1 MDIFADLQKL
11 SIASKVCSELDN
23 HFGKD
28 DDNRLLA
35 DFFIEIIQKC
45 EKFSQVREAVLKDD
59 KDFPVPLIERVYNI
73 VQNMLPVM
81 HTAKESSE
89 KQKDGEEGNGKD
101 KAGKEQRRRRSPSD
115 DDRDRGDKR
124 RKRDRRRRSSTTSSE
139 EKRRPPRK
147 TDEEIIREKIERQK
161 KCRDLEVYVVYE
173 GVVTS
178 VKDFGVF
185 VQLVSVMPQGWVVT
199 NKREGLCH
207 MSSLHLTLKPGED
220 ARNVDAREHFTKGQR
235 VFVKVMAKTEKRLS
249 LDMKEVDQTTGKD
262 LRPRQAA
269 NREQIYQKTKEKQ
282 EAAGSFFGGKGE
294 QSISGLVYKE
304 ETTTS
309 LKKKKTSGTLTG
321 DEQWERTL
329 LQRVGAITGKN
340 VTDDPLYDESHGVL
354 QEIEAEDD
362 IDYEIVVNNKP
373 VAFLKGAAH
382 NRVMVSPVKLTRGP
396 DSSLM
401 KAAESG
407 RMRAKERRDFKDEQQ
422 RTEAKQKAAP
432 AANWDDVAPSIPQLT
447 ESRKDKPEEL
457 SEWKR
462 KAFGDVPSFGKIQTA
477 SIQAQRESLP
487 IYALKDKL
495 VAAVKAN
502 QCLVVIGETGSGKTT
517 QMTQYLV
524 EAGFCQNNK
533 RIGCTQPR
541 RVAATSVAKRVAE
554 EYGCKL
560 GDDVGYAIRF
570 EDVTSPATKIKYMT
584 DGMLLRESLIDS
596 ELKNYSVVMLDEA
609 HERTVNTDVL
619 FGLMKQLVA
628 RRKDLYLIVTS
639 ATLDAEKFS
648 EYFGSCPILTIPGRT
663 FPVETLFANDDE
675 PDYLDAALICAMQI
689 HVEEPPGDIL
699 LFLTGQEEIDT
710 AGEMLHE
717 YTKKLGPK
725 VPELLI
731 LPAYASLPSEM
742 QSKIFEPAPRG
753 ARKIVIATNIAEA
766 SITIDGIYYVIDPGL
781 SKQKRFN
788 PKLGMDSLDVAPI
801 SQASAKQRAGRAGRT
816 GPGKC
821 FRLYTESEYLN
832 NMLPMTVPEIQRT
845 NLANTVLT
853 LKAMGIHDL
862 LSFPFMDAPP
872 QETLVM
878 ALESLYALGAL
889 DEEGLLTRL
898 GRRMAEFPLEPP
910 LSKVLITAVDFGCA
924 DDITTIVAMLTV
936 QGVFYRPKEKAQL
949 ADQRKAKF
957 HQPEG
962 DHITL
967 LTIFEGWKAAKY
979 SAPWCY
985 DNFLQARS
993 LSRALDVRKQL
1004 ILILEKYRLPI
1015 LSAGK
1020 NYTCIRK
1027 AIASGFFFH
1036 AAKRDN
1042 TDGYRTVTEDQ
1053 LVYVHPS
1060 SSLFQK
1066 KPEWVIY
1073 HDLVLT
1079 TKEYMREVMAIEPNW
1094 LPELAPNFFQ
1104 VHDPTKLS
1112 KRKQN
1117 EKIEPLFNKFE
1128 APNEWRL
1135 SRQLKIA
1142 ARLRKA

>member
-457 SEWKR
+457 
-462 KAFGDVPSFGKIQTA
+462 
-477 SIQAQRESLP
+477 
-487 IYALKDKL
+487 
-495 VAAVKAN
+495 N
-502 QCLVVIGETGSGKTT
+502 
-517 QMTQYLV
+517 
-524 EAGFCQNNK
+524 
-533 RIGCTQPR
+533 
-541 RVAATSVAKRVAE
+541 
-554 EYGCKL
+554 
-560 GDDVGYAIRF
+560 
-570 EDVTSPATKIKYMT
+570 
-584 DGMLLRESLIDS
+584 GMLLRESLIDS

-766 SITIDGIYYVIDPGL
+766 SITIDGIYYVIDP
-781 SKQKRFN
+781 
-788 PKLGMDSLDVAPI
+788 
-801 SQASAKQRAGRAGRT
+801 
-816 GPGKC
+816 
-821 FRLYTESEYLN
+821 
-832 NMLPMTVPEIQRT
+832 
-845 NLANTVLT
+845 
-853 LKAMGIHDL
+853 
-862 LSFPFMDAPP
+862 
-872 QETLVM
+872 
-878 ALESLYALGAL
+878 
-889 DEEGLLTRL
+889 
-898 GRRMAEFPLEPP
+898 
-910 LSKVLITAVDFGCA
+910 VDFGCA

-1042 TDGYRTVTEDQ
+1042 T
-1053 LVYVHPS
+1053 S
-1060 SSLFQK
+1060 SQ
-1066 KPEWVIY
+1066 
-1073 HDLVLT
+1073 
-1079 TKEYMREVMAIEPNW
+1079 
-1094 LPELAPNFFQ
+1094 
-1104 VHDPTKLS
+1104 
-1112 KRKQN
+1112 
-1117 EKIEPLFNKFE
+1117 
-1128 APNEWRL
+1128 
-1135 SRQLKIA
+1135 
-1142 ARLRKA
+1142 